1 MLEDTSSALPV
12 LIIRAEGLIPAVS
25 LPPRTAVVPRSS
37 NGVTEPHHC
46 SQNYTRMYSFDERF
60 ASGLLI
66 YPCQDFPLHYSI
78 FSPIIINMYSRVI
91 KLPQYQ
97 PPPPSVSLL
106 QKGLDMRITGGIIFT
121 AHSSQLTA
129 HSSQRELYL
138 DNFLSTFYKHTYF
151 FPVYTQ
157 KQTVKSIPRFQDSAI
172 HLVSI
177 PLLIMNYEFI
187 INYKFRSALYRNS
200 RQAVWFD
207 SS

>member
-1 MLEDTSSALPV
+1 MIQDNSMTLLY
-12 LIIRAEGLIPAVS
+12 EGLIPAVP

-66 YPCQDFPLHYSI
+66 FPCQDFPLHYSI

-106 QKGLDMRITGGIIFT
+106 QKGLDMRVTGGIILTASQLHSFT
-121 AHSSQLTA
+121 AHSSQRIL
-129 HSSQRELYL
+129 
-138 DNFLSTFYKHTYF
+138 
-151 FPVYTQ
+151 
-157 KQTVKSIPRFQDSAI
+157 
-172 HLVSI
+172 
-177 PLLIMNYEFI
+177 
-187 INYKFRSALYRNS
+187 FR
-200 RQAVWFD
+200 
-207 SS
+207 